1 MLVAERYRLDEPLGR
16 GGMGEVWRAADQ
28 VLGRAVAVKLMLPG
42 EADAEAAGRFRLEAQ
57 TAARLNHPHVV
68 GVYDFGAHAG
78 QFYLVMELVNG
89 HSLAQELATHGSVDS
104 LRASEIGAQAA
115 AGLAAAHRQGVIHR
129 DIKPAN
135 VMLTTDGSVK
145 IADFGIARFTDEA
158 SRALTAT
165 GRVMGSSGYLA
176 PERALGRPAEPA
188 SDVYALGCVL
198 YELLTGRPP
207 FVGESALAVIH
218 QHVDAAPVPV
228 RQLNPAV
235 PGALADYILSLLAK
249 EPGQRPTAE
258 QIAGWL
264 AVSAGQNDKPQA
276 AMPAGTEPTPT
287 AVLPDAAPSRLYGR
301 GAAQQRRIRILIGVA
316 VVAVF
321 GTAAAVGA
329 AWSSDDGGSSSP
341 GPASSPSSVVTAPS
355 VPSGEVS
362 TPVTVSSPSSQTPSG
377 PRGKGEDHKGKD
389 HKKHGHDD

>member
-42 EADAEAAGRFRLEAQ
+42 DADAEAAGRFRLEAQ

-68 GVYDFGAHAG
+68 GVYDFGEHDG
-78 QFYLVMELVNG
+78 QFYLVMELING

-135 VMLTTDGSVK
+135 VMLTTDGTVK

-176 PERALGRPAEPA
+176 PERALGRPAGPA

-198 YELLTGRPP
+198 YELVTGRPP
-207 FVGESALAVIH
+207 FIGETPLAVIH

-228 RQLNPAV
+228 KQLNPAASGV
-235 PGALADYILSLLAK
+235 LADYILSLLAK
-249 EPGQRPTAE
+249 EPSQRPTAD

-264 AVSAGQNDKPQA
+264 AASADHNYRQPSTMLADIV
-276 AMPAGTEPTPT
+276 PTPA

-362 TPVTVSSPSSQTPSG
+362 TPATVTSPSSQTPSG